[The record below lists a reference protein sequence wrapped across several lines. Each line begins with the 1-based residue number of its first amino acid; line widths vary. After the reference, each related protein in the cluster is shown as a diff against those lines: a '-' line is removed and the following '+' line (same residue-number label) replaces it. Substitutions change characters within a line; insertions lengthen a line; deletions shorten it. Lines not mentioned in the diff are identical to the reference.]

1 MIPGISFCA
10 PARKPFENGWH
21 QAGGTALLGVLQM
34 ERRLRA
40 FEKDIT
46 ERKLH
51 TDGLAHR

>member
-1 MIPGISFCA
+1 MRQPGNHSKTAGI
-10 PARKPFENGWH
+10 